1 MLVWRRKGLLVVLSY
16 IFGIVLW
23 FGVGVFLG
31 PVLGE
36 KSHTFAILDG
46 SLLLIPAFFNFVF
59 CKYFLKDE
67 TEKVLT
73 DEKGEA
79 YRVNNYST
87 LYCLRNK
94 TWTKISITVGVFLWA
109 IQVYGSFYQ

>member
-16 IFGIVLW
+16 IFGIILW
-23 FGVGVFLG
+23 FGVGIVLG

-36 KSHTFAILDG
+36 KSHAFAILDG
-46 SLLLIPAFFNFVF
+46 SLLLIPAFFNFIF

-73 DEKGEA
+73 DEKGKT
-79 YRVNNYST
+79 YRVNNYSSF
-87 LYCLRNK
+87 YCLRNK
-94 TWTKISITVGVFLWA
+94 IWTKIGVTLGVFLWA
-109 IQVYGSFYQ
+109 LQVYGSFNQ